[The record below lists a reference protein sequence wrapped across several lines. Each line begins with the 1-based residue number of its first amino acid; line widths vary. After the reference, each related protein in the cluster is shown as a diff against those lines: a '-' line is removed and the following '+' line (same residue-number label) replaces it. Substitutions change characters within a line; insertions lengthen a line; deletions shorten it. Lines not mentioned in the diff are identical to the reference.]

1 MNRIVAAILF
11 LSVLVCGIPI
21 VSMAENFC
29 DIPPQEVLD
38 LRERY
43 SDLYLLDYISF
54 QLPDGS
60 IESFCLDS
68 YRRLYGYCCENGE
81 WSNPTQVG
89 PIDRRWSARFIR
101 HDTATLRA
109 DGSCYPDELG
119 FDLVCTVTGNCIS
132 YHHDG
137 NQFVICG
144 WKNPSAYNGEVIM
157 RGLTAM
163 YYPAGSTFP
172 EATCTLGEY
181 SNSMI
186 KDFIDLP
193 FTPAHGKKLASMTE
207 AAVADYFPGY
217 TLGSYGGREASYSRI
232 ENGMLHVKRAAFS
245 VDRDQPSVTDCMPVP
260 LSEELLQK
268 LEKEPFDQ
276 LLWING
282 NRDLFQ
288 TEAAYDT
295 QQIPVTGR
303 IIHSDLQRDTLLLL
317 MEDQQGVSRLY
328 IIVATEDGYHV
339 ETTPALPA
347 GTHMD
352 LVHAGDG
359 KVLFDWS
366 EEVAGKTQLRSA
378 SFCRLADG
386 RWTLDGVMNGQP
398 APYYYDAYYCG
409 IRDDYCAGST
419 DRIHIGTVA
428 GSLLTGTDL
437 SSLPRSKEE
446 LTTTLDQTGWAKV
459 NNPNPADRLH
469 LRVKPD
475 RDSTSLGKFYNGTP
489 VQVIREEGDWCQV
502 MIGTD
507 GRLVG
512 WMMKKYLAFGDQ
524 MDEVRC
530 AFPQKELRT
539 EYRDHTLYTSMS
551 MKELT
556 VIEGKLWIA
565 GVAEGDLYVILTSV
579 GQTAYAPMDWF
590 WEGNG

>member
-1 MNRIVAAILF
+1 MKKAFILF
-11 LSVLVCGIPI
+11 AAVLLLGFSQHSWAQSEIPQQI
-21 VSMAENFC
+21 
-29 DIPPQEVLD
+29 LD
-38 LRERY
+38 LFEEHY
-43 SDLYLLDYISF
+43 GTDDFEGLYFYDM
-54 QLPDGS
+54 PDGS
-60 IESFCLDS
+60 ALCVIYGATGYIE
-68 YRRLYGYCCENGE
+68 
-81 WSNPTQVG
+81 
-89 PIDRRWSARFIR
+89 IDRSNDSRRENWVTEAQISSVDGTWQIAFIR
-101 HDTATLRA
+101 HDTITPRA
-109 DGSCYPDELG
+109 DDTFYPDELG
-119 FDLVCTVTGNCIS
+119 FDLVCENTGRQIS
-132 YHHDG
+132 YHYNGTD
-137 NQFVICG
+137 FVICG

-157 RGLTAM
+157 QGWTAL
-163 YYPAGSTFP
+163 YYPAGSTLP
-172 EATCTLGEY
+172 EAICTLGEY
-181 SNSMI
+181 SNSML
-186 KDFIDLP
+186 KDFDDLP
-193 FTPAHGKKLASMTE
+193 FTPAHGQKLASMTE

-217 TLGSYGGREASYSRI
+217 TLRSYGGREASYSRI
-232 ENGMLHVKRAAFS
+232 ENGMLYVKRATFS
-245 VDRDQPSVTDCMPVP
+245 VDRDQPSVTDCIPVP

-282 NRDLFQ
+282 NSNLFQ

-303 IIHSDLQRDTLLLL
+303 IIRSDLQRDTLLLL
-317 MEDQQGVSRLY
+317 MEDQQGVCRLY
-328 IIVATEDGYHV
+328 IIVATEDGYHL

-419 DRIHIGTVA
+419 DRIYIGTVA
-428 GSLLTGTDL
+428 GSLLTETDL

-512 WMMKKYLAFGDQ
+512 WMMKKYLAFGNQ
-524 MDEVRC
+524 MDDVRC
-530 AFPQKELRT
+530 AFPQLDLRN
-539 EYRDHTLYTSMS
+539 EHEDRSLYTSMD
-551 MKELT
+551 MDEKIT
-556 VIEGKLWIA
+556 IEGSLWVA
-565 GVAEGDLYVILTSV
+565 GVAEGDLYVILTAV

>member
-1 MNRIVAAILF
+1 MKKAFVVLSAIL
-11 LSVLVCGIPI
+11 LLVFSQNAWAQSEIPQQI
-21 VSMAENFC
+21 
-29 DIPPQEVLD
+29 LD
-38 LRERY
+38 LFEEHY
-43 SDLYLLDYISF
+43 GTDDFEGLYFYDM
-54 QLPDGS
+54 PDGS
-60 IESFCLDS
+60 ALCVI
-68 YRRLYGYCCENGE
+68 YGETGYME
-81 WSNPTQVG
+81 
-89 PIDRRWSARFIR
+89 IDRSNDSRRENWVTEAQISSVDGTWQIAFIR
-101 HDTATLRA
+101 HDTITPRA
-109 DGSCYPDELG
+109 DDTFYPDELG
-119 FDLVCTVTGNCIS
+119 FDLVCENTGRQIS
-132 YHHDG
+132 YHYNGTD
-137 NQFVICG
+137 FVICG

-207 AAVADYFPGY
+207 AAVSDYFPGY
-217 TLGSYGGREASYSRI
+217 TLRSYSGGEASYSRI
-232 ENGMLHVKRAAFS
+232 ENGMLYVKRATFS
-245 VDRDQPSVTDCMPVP
+245 VDRDQPSVTDCIPVP

-282 NRDLFQ
+282 NSNLFQ

-303 IIHSDLQRDTLLLL
+303 IIRSDLQRDTLLLL
-317 MEDQQGVSRLY
+317 MEDQQGVCRLY
-328 IIVATEDGYHV
+328 IIVATEDGYHL

-419 DRIHIGTVA
+419 DRIYIGTVA
-428 GSLLTGTDL
+428 GSLLTETDL

-459 NNPNPADRLH
+459 NNPNPTDRLH

-524 MDEVRC
+524 MDDVRC
-530 AFPQKELRT
+530 AFPQLDLRN
-539 EYRDHTLYTSMS
+539 EHKDRRLYASMY
-551 MKELT
+551 MDEET
-556 VIEGKLWIA
+556 IVEGELWIA
-565 GVAEGDLYVILTSV
+565 GVAEGNLYVILTSV